1 MKAILGSVERDV
13 ADAFAYIPYGLAA
26 AVVFLLI
33 MILYNRKKYG
43 RVSFIIKSSL
53 MIIYV
58 VVVGQS
64 DIVFAGIRNCRPG
77 GSDFF
82 QSSGGIFGLCDPV
95 DRKCIIVFAG
105 RDFMSLDVEADA
117 ELEAQL
123 PAWIRRESA
132 DRDAADADGKRPVSA
147 G

>member
-43 RVSFIIKSSL
+43 RVSYYKKQSYDHLCGRSRT
-53 MIIYV
+53 
-58 VVVGQS
+58 S

>member
-1 MKAILGSVERDV
+1 MNNS
-13 ADAFAYIPYGLAA
+13 YIT
-26 AVVFLLI
+26 
-33 MILYNRKKYG
+33 
-43 RVSFIIKSSL
+43 IIKEKRTVLSRKRVPL
-53 MIIYV
+53 NQNECTANFRIGV
-58 VVVGQS
+58 PFEQ
-64 DIVFAGIRNCRPG
+64 NLH
-77 GSDFF
+77 
-82 QSSGGIFGLCDPV
+82 SGGIFGLCDPV

>member
-58 VVVGQS
+58 VVVGHLTLFS
-64 DIVFAGIRNCRPG
+64 RESGI
-77 GSDFF
+77 
-82 QSSGGIFGLCDPV
+82 V
-95 DRKCIIVFAG
+95 DRVDLTVCLSVNIVPLPPN
-105 RDFMSLDVEADA
+105 MSIKSLY
-117 ELEAQL
+117 
-123 PAWIRRESA
+123 
-132 DRDAADADGKRPVSA
+132 K
-147 G
+147 

>member
-43 RVSFIIKSSL
+43 RVSFIINSSL

-58 VVVGQS
+58 VVVGHLTLFS
-64 DIVFAGIRNCRPG
+64 RESGI
-77 GSDFF
+77 
-82 QSSGGIFGLCDPV
+82 V
-95 DRKCIIVFAG
+95 DRVDLTFFSLLEESSDYAIQLIENVLLFLPG

>member
-1 MKAILGSVERDV
+1 MKAILGSVGRDV
-13 ADAFAYIPYGLAA
+13 ADACAYIPYGLAA
-26 AVVFLLI
+26 AVVFLFI
-33 MILYNRKKYG
+33 MILYDRKKYG
-43 RVSFIIKSSL
+43 RVSFIISSSL

-58 VVVGQS
+58 VVVGTS
-64 DIVFAGIRNCRPG
+64 DIVFEGIRNCRQG

-82 QSSGGIFGLCDPV
+82 QYSGGIFGLCDSV

-105 RDFMSLDVEADA
+105 RDFMSLDVEADP